1 MHTYISDITKSYP
14 EEAITQWLGHLDLI
28 WLNVGLF
35 LISVL
40 SQRIGMKI
48 NSLAPHNYKGHD
60 RTFTVHG
67 LLSKGG
73 EENLVMKNLSNMSCD
88 AISLQLYISK

>member
-1 MHTYISDITKSYP
+1 MHTYISDITKSYL

-40 SQRIGMKI
+40 SQRISMKI
-48 NSLAPHNYKGHD
+48 NSLAPHN
-60 RTFTVHG
+60 
-67 LLSKGG
+67 
-73 EENLVMKNLSNMSCD
+73 
-88 AISLQLYISK
+88 